1 MIDIRR
7 RGTRT
12 VAAGASAA
20 AVTAALL
27 AAPGGASAAP
37 AGDFEGPVFED
48 GMSQPVFNDDPDSWI
63 RQELWVETGFDSD
76 ADGEPDRI
84 HVSLARP
91 AETESDDVDVP
102 VIYEDSPYYAGIGPA
117 QNWGVDHRLG
127 RPPRTRPTTPAWD
140 AGDTSPIISTG
151 YESTWIPRGYAVVHS
166 ESPGTGLSEGCPTS
180 GGRNETLAPKAVID
194 WLNGRA
200 RAYAGQNSD
209 EKVPSPDWTTGKVG
223 MTGTSYNGT
232 LPQAVATTGVEGLEA
247 IIPVSAIS
255 SWYDYYR
262 ANGAVRAPGGYQGED
277 TDVLADAVYSREDRK
292 ICQPVIDKLAHR
304 QDRATGDYSRYW
316 AERDYLRDV
325 GNVEAA
331 TLVAHGLNDWNVMAK
346 NAARF
351 YRALKRQ
358 HVPHQIY
365 LHQGGHGGPPPDDM
379 MNRWFTRFLYDVD
392 NGVEKAPHAYV
403 VREGDPRD
411 EPTAYSDFPDR
422 RARDV
427 RLHVTP
433 GGRTHGDL
441 ALRGHGRGARETL
454 VDDASIKAQTLV
466 DAAGSKHRLAYLTD
480 TLDEDVRISGTPT
493 VRLRA
498 SFSQRRANAT
508 ALLVQYNA
516 DGSAEILTRGWMDP
530 RNRFSD
536 RLEVPLL
543 PGWPVM
549 LRFDLQPKDSVIPA
563 GSRIGLVVMSSD
575 NEFTVRPPAGT
586 KLTLDTRSSRFNLPV
601 VGGQRALR
609 RALR

>member
-7 RGTRT
+7 RRTRIA
-12 VAAGASAA
+12 AAGASAA

-27 AAPGGASAAP
+27 AVPGGATAAP
-37 AGDFEGPVFED
+37 TDDFEGPVFED
-48 GMSQPVFNDDPDSWI
+48 GMSQAVFDDNPDNWI

-91 AETESDDVDVP
+91 AETESHDIDVP

-117 QNWGVDHRLG
+117 ENWAVDHPLG
-127 RPPRTRPTTPAWD
+127 DPPRTRPTTPAWD

-166 ESPGTGLSEGCPTS
+166 ESPGTGLSDGCPTS
-180 GGRNETLAPKAVID
+180 GAPNETLAPKAVID

-200 RAYAGQNSD
+200 QAYAGQNSD
-209 EKVPSPDWTTGKVG
+209 EAVPAPDWTTGKVG

-277 TDVLADAVYSREDRK
+277 TDVLADAVYSRADRQ
-292 ICQPVIDKLAHR
+292 ICQPVIDKMAR
-304 QDRATGDYSRYW
+304 MQDRATGDYSRYW
-316 AERDYLRDV
+316 AKRDYLRDV
-325 GNVEAA
+325 QNVEAA

-346 NAARF
+346 NAAQF
-351 YRALKRQ
+351 YRALKRH

-392 NGVEKAPHAYV
+392 NGVERAPHAYV
-403 VREGDPRD
+403 VREDDPRS
-411 EPTAYSDFPDR
+411 EPTAYADFPDR
-422 RARDV
+422 RAHDV
-427 RLHVTP
+427 RLRTTP
-433 GGRTHGDL
+433 GGRTQGDL

-454 VDDASIKAQTLV
+454 VDDASIEAQTLV
-466 DAAGSKHRLAYLTD
+466 DADRSKHRLAYVTGA
-480 TLDEDVRISGTPT
+480 LDEDVRISGTPT

-498 SFSQRRANAT
+498 AFSERRANAT
-508 ALLVQYNA
+508 ALLVQYDP
-516 DGSAEILTRGWMDP
+516 DGSATILTRGWMDP
-530 RNRFSD
+530 RNRISD
-536 RLEVPLL
+536 RFELPLR
-543 PGWPVM
+543 PGRSVM
-549 LRFDLQPKDSVIPA
+549 LRFDMQPKDSVIPA
-563 GSRIGLVVMSSD
+563 GARIGLVVLSSD
-575 NEFTVRPPAGT
+575 NEFTIRPEPGT
-586 KLTLDTRSSRFNLPV
+586 KLTLDTRMSSLNLPV
-601 VGGQRALR
+601 VGGHRALR

>member
-1 MIDIRR
+1 MIEIKQRR
-7 RGTRT
+7 TRI
-12 VAAGASAA
+12 VATGASTV

-27 AAPGGASAAP
+27 AGPGIAGAQA
-37 AGDFEGPVFED
+37 DEFDGPVFED
-48 GMSQPVFNDDPDSWI
+48 GKSQPVFDDNPDNWI

-76 ADGEPDRI
+76 ADGAPDRV

-91 AETESDDVDVP
+91 AETESADVDVP
-102 VIYEDSPYYAGIGPA
+102 IVYEDSPYYAGIGPTE
-117 QNWGVDHRLG
+117 NWAVDHPLG
-127 RPPRTRPTTPAWD
+127 DPPRTRPTTPPWEQ
-140 AGDTSPIISTG
+140 GGTSPIISTG
-151 YESTWIPRGYAVVHS
+151 FESTWIPRGFAVVHS
-166 ESPGTGLSEGCPTS
+166 ESPGTGLSDGCPTS
-180 GGRNETLAPKAVID
+180 GGPNETLAPKAVID

-200 RAYAGQNSD
+200 QAYAGQNSD
-209 EKVPSPDWTTGKVG
+209 EKVPAPDWTTGKVG

-277 TDVLADAVYSREDRK
+277 TDVLADAVYSRENRE
-292 ICQPVIDKLAHR
+292 ICQPVIDKLAAE
-304 QDRATGDYSRYW
+304 QDRETGDYSRFW
-316 AERDYLRDV
+316 ANRDYLRDA
-325 GNVEAA
+325 GSVEAA

-346 NAARF
+346 NAAQF
-351 YRALKRQ
+351 YRAVKRN

-403 VREGDPRD
+403 VREGAERD
-411 EPTAYSDFPDR
+411 DPTAYRDFPDP
-422 RARDV
+422 AAHDV

-441 ALRGHGRGARETL
+441 TMRGHGRGARETL

-466 DAAGSKHRLAYLTD
+466 DASKSKHRLAYLTGE
-480 TLDEDVRISGTPT
+480 LDKDVRISGTPT
-493 VRLRA
+493 VRMRA
-498 SFSQRRANAT
+498 AFSERRANAT

-530 RNRFSD
+530 RNRVSD
-536 RLEVPLL
+536 RFELPLR
-543 PGWPVM
+543 PGRSVM
-549 LRFDLQPKDSVIPA
+549 LRFDMQPKDSVIPA
-563 GSRIGLVVMSSD
+563 GSRIGLVVLSSD
-575 NEFTVRPPAGT
+575 NEFTIRPPAGT
-586 KLTLDTRSSRFNLPV
+586 RMTLDTRSSRFNLPV
-601 VGGQRALR
+601 VGGR
-609 RALR
+609 RALRSALD